1 MKARSITGSVHA
13 PTFTNRVLRV
23 MGVRVRPFRAL
34 LRAYVLMDFRSQQ
47 FGRATGSKPKD
58 LITPLFWVVGQ
69 YLLLSVIACAVLF
82 ARVDAFFFAL
92 VNLGVSMLVIGTS
105 LIVEFNEVVL
115 DPEDLNVIG
124 HQPVPLRT
132 YSAARIVNLLGYV
145 VLMTVALNLFPAIIG
160 LGLRDTGWMY
170 LPAYTAA
177 AFLGNLA
184 MVGLLLLLYTSLM
197 SGRPG
202 DAIREVLAWTQT
214 ILIMVAFYGGQAIFR
229 DQQDRLEM
237 AAYNLPGWVMYL
249 PPAWLAH
256 FVDSTSPASAGAKLW
271 ILGAC
276 VLFNVALWA
285 LVLQRISSLYARMQP
300 AGATGES
307 ATLPA
312 LRQPGRL
319 GGALTRLITRT
330 RTETAAFWLCST
342 MLRRDQDLRM
352 RSWPALG
359 TVIALLLLGLFTG
372 QLGDPFITQNA
383 LTIALPIACLYLLA
397 YPLPTIIHN
406 LNFSRDY
413 AASWLLWS
421 APVSDRVAF
430 AEGMRKAVT
439 YRILFPLLIILLV
452 VFTIVWRDPLHALI
466 HTAVGWL
473 VIVGAG
479 HATQIGILRR
489 FPFSAPAARGSITG
503 SIALFAGIVN
513 ASAMTLA
520 VVHYFAVRSLTNFAV
535 YFAALA
541 GLVFALKMLSQRVI
555 VQRFATVASYE

>member
-1 MKARSITGSVHA
+1 MTESVHTPA
-13 PTFTNRVLRV
+13 TTLTNRVLRG

-47 FGRATGSKPKD
+47 FGRATGSKAKD

-69 YLLLSVIACAVLF
+69 YLLLSVITCAVLF

-115 DPEDLNVIG
+115 DPEDLSVIG

-132 YSAARIVNLLGYV
+132 YSAARMLNLLGYV
-145 VLMTVALNLFPAIIG
+145 LLMTIALNLFPAIVG

-170 LPAYTAA
+170 LPAYMAA

-184 MVGLLLLLYTSLM
+184 IVGLLLLLYTSLM

-237 AAYNLPGWVMYL
+237 AAYNLPDWIMYL
-249 PPAWLAH
+249 PSAWLAH
-256 FVDSTSPASAGAKLW
+256 FVDSTSPASARTKWW
-271 ILGAC
+271 ILGAG
-276 VLFNVALWA
+276 VLFNIALWA
-285 LVLQRISSLYARMQP
+285 LVMQRISIAYARMQP
-300 AGATGES
+300 GGTAWQR
-307 ATLPA
+307 ATLPS
-312 LRQPGRL
+312 LQQPGRL
-319 GGALTRLITRT
+319 GGALTRLLTRS
-330 RTETAAFWLCST
+330 RTEAAAFWLCSI

-352 RSWPALG
+352 RSWPSLG
-359 TVIALLLLGLFTG
+359 MGLALLLLGLFTG
-372 QLGDPFITQNA
+372 QLSDPFVTQ
-383 LTIALPIACLYLLA
+383 TTMTVVLPIACLYLLA

-421 APVSDRVAF
+421 APVGDRVAF

-439 YRILFPLLIILLV
+439 YRILFPLLVALFVI
-452 VFTIVWRDPLHALI
+452 FAIVWRAPLHALF
-466 HTAVGWL
+466 HTAAGWL
-473 VIVGAG
+473 VIIGAG
-479 HATQIGILRR
+479 HATQIGILRK
-489 FPFSAPAARGSITG
+489 FPFSAPATRGSITG

-513 ASAMTLA
+513 ATAMTLA
-520 VVHYFAVRSLTNFAV
+520 VVHYFAVRSLYGFAI
-535 YFAALA
+535 YCAALA
-541 GLVFALKMLSQRVI
+541 GLVFALKLLSQRVI
-555 VQRFATVASYE
+555 QQRFAVVASYE

>member
-1 MKARSITGSVHA
+1 MPANVHA
-13 PTFTNRVLRV
+13 TDKSLLNRVLRV
-23 MGVRVRPFRAL
+23 LGIRVRPFRAL

-47 FGRATGSKPKD
+47 FGRATASKPKD

-115 DPEDLNVIG
+115 DADDLSVVG
-124 HQPVPLRT
+124 HQPIPLRT
-132 YSAARIVNLLGYV
+132 YSAARMTNLLGYV
-145 VLMTVALNLFPAIIG
+145 LLMTVALNLFPAIIG

-184 MVGLLLLLYTSLM
+184 VVAALLLLYTTVM
-197 SGRPG
+197 SGRPN

-214 ILIMVAFYGGQAIFR
+214 ILIMIAFYGGQAVFR
-229 DQQDRLEM
+229 DGQDRLET
-237 AAYNLPGWVMYL
+237 AAYNLPDWIMYL
-249 PPAWLAH
+249 PPAWLAY
-256 FVDSTSPASAGAKLW
+256 FVDSTAPASAGVKWW
-271 ILGAC
+271 ILGAG
-276 VLFNVALWA
+276 VLVNVVLWA
-285 LVLQRISSLYARMQP
+285 LVMQRISIAYARMQP
-300 AGATGES
+300 AGTAWQR

-312 LRQPGRL
+312 LREPGRL
-319 GGALTRLITRT
+319 GGAMTKLLARS
-330 RTETAAFWLCST
+330 RTETAAFWLCTT
-342 MLRRDQDLRM
+342 MLRRDHDLRM

-359 TVIALLLLGLFTG
+359 VVIALVLLGLFTG
-372 QLGDPFITQNA
+372 QLGDPFVNRNLATSV
-383 LTIALPIACLYLLA
+383 LPIAALYLLA

-406 LNFSRDY
+406 LNFSRDH

-421 APVSDRVAF
+421 APISDRVAF

-439 YRILFPLLIILLV
+439 YRILFPLLIALLFIFAV
-452 VFTIVWRDPLHALI
+452 VWRDFWHALF

-473 VIVGAG
+473 VVVGAG
-479 HATQIGILRR
+479 HATQMGILRK
-489 FPFSAPAARGSITG
+489 FPFSSAASRGSITG

-513 ASAMTLA
+513 ASAMSLA
-520 VVHYFAVRSLTNFAV
+520 AVHYFAAGSLPGFAL

-541 GLVFALKMLSQRVI
+541 ALVFVLRLISQRVI
-555 VQRFATVASYE
+555 QQRFAVVPSYE

>member
-1 MKARSITGSVHA
+1 MTESVQA
-13 PTFTNRVLRV
+13 PVETLTNRILRA

-47 FGRATGSKPKD
+47 FGRATASKAQD

-69 YLLLSVIACAVLF
+69 YLLLSVITCAVLF

-115 DPEDLNVIG
+115 DVEDLNIIG

-132 YSAARIVNLLGYV
+132 YSAARVMNLLGYV
-145 VLMTVALNLFPAIIG
+145 LLMTIALNLFPAITG
-160 LGLRDTGWMY
+160 LGLRDAGWMY
-170 LPAYTAA
+170 LPAYAAA

-184 MVGLLLLLYTSLM
+184 VVGTLLLLYTSLT
-197 SGRPG
+197 SGRPT
-202 DAIREVLAWTQT
+202 DAVREVLAWTQT

-237 AAYNLPGWVMYL
+237 AAYDLPGWVMYL
-249 PPAWLAH
+249 PPAWLAY
-256 FVDSTSPASAGAKLW
+256 FVDSTSPASPGTKWW
-271 ILGAC
+271 ILGAGI
-276 VLFNVALWA
+276 LFCALLWA
-285 LVLQRISSLYARMQP
+285 LVLRRVATLYARMQP
-300 AGATGES
+300 GSATWQR

-312 LRQPGRL
+312 LRRPGGL
-319 GGALTRLITRT
+319 GGALSRHLLARS
-330 RTETAAFWLCST
+330 RTERASFWLCST

-359 TVIALLLLGLFTG
+359 MVLALVLLGLFTG
-372 QLGDPFITQNA
+372 QLNDPFVTQD
-383 LTIALPIACLYLLA
+383 TVMVVLPIASLYLLA
-397 YPLPTIIHN
+397 YPLPAIIHN
-406 LNFSRDY
+406 LNFSRDH

-439 YRILFPLLIILLV
+439 YRILFPLLVALLF
-452 VFTIVWRDPLHALI
+452 VFTTAWRDPLHALA
-466 HTAVGWL
+466 HVAVGWL
-473 VIVGAG
+473 VVVGAG

-489 FPFSAPAARGSITG
+489 FPFSSPAARGSIVG
-503 SIALFAGIVN
+503 SIALFAASVN
-513 ASAMTLA
+513 ATAMTLA
-520 VVHYFAVRSLTNFAV
+520 VVHYFAVRSALSFAIYFLALAAAV
-535 YFAALA
+535 YALR
-541 GLVFALKMLSQRVI
+541 VLSRRVI
-555 VQRFATVASYE
+555 RQRFATVASYE

>member
-1 MKARSITGSVHA
+1 MIESLHA
-13 PTFTNRVLRV
+13 PAETFTNRVLRAL
-23 MGVRVRPFRAL
+23 GVRVRPFRAL

-47 FGRATGSKPKD
+47 FGRATGSKAKD

-69 YLLLSVIACAVLF
+69 YLLLSMITCAVLF

-132 YSAARIVNLLGYV
+132 YSAARMTNLLGYV
-145 VLMTVALNLFPAIIG
+145 LLMTIALNLFPAIIG
-160 LGLRDTGWMY
+160 LGLRDAGWMY

-184 MVGLLLLLYTSLM
+184 VVGLLLLLYTSLM

-202 DAIREVLAWTQT
+202 DALREVLAWTQT

-229 DQQDRLEM
+229 DGQDRLEM
-237 AAYNLPGWVMYL
+237 AAYNLPDWIMYL

-256 FVDSTSPASAGAKLW
+256 FVDSTSAASNGTRWW
-271 ILGAC
+271 ILGLGI
-276 VLFNVALWA
+276 LFNLAVWA
-285 LVLQRISSLYARMQP
+285 LVMQRISIAYARMQP
-300 AGATGES
+300 GGTAWQR

-312 LRQPGRL
+312 LQQPGRL
-319 GGALTRLITRT
+319 GGALTRTLTRS
-330 RTETAAFWLCST
+330 RTEAAAFWLCSI
-342 MLRRDQDLRM
+342 MLKRDHDLRM
-352 RSWPALG
+352 RSWPSLG
-359 TVIALLLLGLFTG
+359 MGLALLLLGLFTG
-372 QLGDPFITQNA
+372 QLGDPFVTQTTA
-383 LTIALPIACLYLLA
+383 AVVLPIACLYLLA

-439 YRILFPLLIILLV
+439 YRILFPLLVALFI
-452 VFTIVWRDPLHALI
+452 VFAIVWRDPLHALA

-473 VIVGAG
+473 VIIGAG
-479 HATQIGILRR
+479 HATQVGILRKY
-489 FPFSAPAARGSITG
+489 PFSAPAARGSITG
-503 SIALFAGIVN
+503 SIALFAAVIN
-513 ASAMTLA
+513 ATAMTLA
-520 VVHYFAVRSLTNFAV
+520 VVHFFAVRSLYSFAI

-555 VQRFATVASYE
+555 QQRFAVASSYE